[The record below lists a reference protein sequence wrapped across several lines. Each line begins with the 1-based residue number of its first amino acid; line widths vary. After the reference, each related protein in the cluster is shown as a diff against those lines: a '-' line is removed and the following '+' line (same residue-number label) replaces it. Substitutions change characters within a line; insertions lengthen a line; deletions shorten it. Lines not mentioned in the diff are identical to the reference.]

1 MDEYMPFHGIIQKH
15 SWENADSFPD
25 KCKSPCGIMQEHS
38 QNYAELFTELCKN
51 HGFSGGFFDN
61 MPLKMKVICVKI
73 AFVLKIIMIDSVKRR
88 VPFIMLRDEKNAYS
102 AITPAILALKEQW
115 EKKNYIDPKLYQEY
129 NVKRGLRN
137 EDGRGVLTGLTRVAE
152 IESYKVREGRG
163 KETISPADG
172 VLYYRGID
180 CRKIV
185 QGSKRFAFEEAT
197 YLLLFGELPSKVQL
211 KAFRNQ
217 LASYRTLPPNF
228 FRDVI
233 MKAPTA
239 DLMNTMQRGILTL
252 FCYDDNPNDVG
263 LENVL
268 RQSLQLI
275 SNMPV
280 LAIYAYQAWR
290 YTRGDSLFIHVP
302 MPELSTAENFLRLLR
317 EDRSYT
323 QLEARVLDVALVL
336 HADHGGGNN
345 STFTNHVVTS
355 SGTDTYSAVAA
366 SMASLKG
373 PRHGGANSK
382 VIAMMDYIK
391 KNVDEWDNTDK
402 LRACLT
408 GILNKETY
416 DHSGLIYGLGHAVYT
431 KSDPRCEVFRDYV
444 HRLAAEKGRE
454 RELRLYTGV
463 ERIGKELLL
472 ERQHRRAISTN
483 IDFYSGF
490 VYEML
495 GLPAELYTPL
505 FAIARI
511 AGWSAHRME
520 ELSIGGKLIRPRY
533 ECVEEHRSYIPM
545 ENR

>member
-1 MDEYMPFHGIIQKH
+1 MIRTE
-15 SWENADSFPD
+15 EN
-25 KCKSPCGIMQEHS
+25 
-38 QNYAELFTELCKN
+38 T
-51 HGFSGGFFDN
+51 
-61 MPLKMKVICVKI
+61 
-73 AFVLKIIMIDSVKRR
+73 
-88 VPFIMLRDEKNAYS
+88 YS
-102 AITPAILALKEQW
+102 AITPAILSLKEQW
-115 EKKNYIDPKLYQEY
+115 EKKNYIDPRLYKEY

-152 IESYKVREGRG
+152 IESYKVRGGRG
-163 KETISPADG
+163 HEVISPVDG

-185 QGSKRFAFEEAT
+185 RGSHRFAFEEAA
-197 YLLLFGELPSKVQL
+197 YLLLFGELPTPAQL
-211 KAFRNQ
+211 EDFAGQ
-217 LASYRTLPPNF
+217 LASYRPLPTNF

-233 MKAPTA
+233 MKAPTG

-252 FCYDDNPNDVG
+252 FCYDDNPNDIG

-280 LAIYAYQAWR
+280 LAIYAYQAFR
-290 YTRGDSLFIHVP
+290 YVQGESLFIHAP
-302 MPELSTAENFLRLLR
+302 SPELSTAENFLRLLR
-317 EDRSYT
+317 EDRNYT
-323 QLEARVLDVALVL
+323 ELEARVLDVALVL

-355 SGTDTYSAVAA
+355 SGTDTYSAIAA
-366 SMASLKG
+366 AMASLKG

-382 VIAMMDYIK
+382 VVMMMNFIK
-391 KNVDEWDNTDK
+391 NDVKDWDDQEQV
-402 LRACLT
+402 RDCLT
-408 GILNKETY
+408 RILDKNAF
-416 DHSGLIYGLGHAVYT
+416 DGSGLIYGLGHAVYT
-431 KSDPRCEVFRDYV
+431 KSDPRCEVFREFV
-444 HRLAAEKGRE
+444 TRLATEKGRE
-454 RELRLYTGV
+454 KELRLYAAV
-463 ERIGKELLL
+463 ENIGKELLMK
-472 ERQHRRAISTN
+472 RRNKTAISTN

-520 ELSIGGKLIRPRY
+520 ELSVGGKLIRPRY
-533 ECVEEHRSYIPM
+533 ECVEEHRSYVPM